1 MLFVGRLGILWLLR
15 WVYCDS
21 SVRYIVIPS
30 LRISSS
36 EELND
41 GAQEEEKEK
50 PTLDIRLAEDEA
62 KLLDAGRWMGERG

>member
-1 MLFVGRLGILWLLR
+1 MWLLR
-15 WVYCDS
+15 WVYGDS

-41 GAQEEEKEK
+41 GARGEEKEK

-62 KLLDAGRWMGERG
+62 KLLDARRWMGERD